1 MHVRPDGSFR
11 RAIARMPLGVVGA
24 ATTVASAAAVAGWL
38 IPRGPVTTLEAVI
51 ALLTALGVGL
61 AAGWLMR
68 SR

>member
-1 MHVRPDGSFR
+1 MHVKPDGSFR
-11 RAIARMPLGVVGA
+11 RAIARMPLG
-24 ATTVASAAAVAGWL
+24 VAGWL

-51 ALLTALGVGL
+51 ALLTAPGVGL

>member
-11 RAIARMPLGVVGA
+11 RATARMPLGVVGA